1 MVNCSSSSVGIYYR
15 ETEFKPIDSHPI
27 LFKFNVPNIREHS
40 CVYVLS
46 KQVYAQIRHD
56 VWDAKRVDQQGSSGT
71 GLESSRQTETF
82 EDFIEEAPPL
92 GCASVN
98 QKERFSEF

>member
-15 ETEFKPIDSHPI
+15 ETEYKPIDTI
-27 LFKFNVPNIREHS
+27 FKFNVPSIREHS
-40 CVYVLS
+40 CVYMLS
-46 KQVYAQIRHD
+46 RQVYAQIRHD
-56 VWDAKRVDQQGSSGT
+56 VWDAKRMDQQGSNET
-71 GLESSRQTETF
+71 VLESSCQTETF